1 MLGLS
6 NVLPPAS
13 PAYLP
18 SAFDA
23 ISPDALDAS
32 KQRRLMLI
40 SVLRLALAVLLAFYL
55 AIFTEGTGRQSNALS
70 PGLIAVIYALVALAA
85 IWAMQF
91 SPIHWRGQLFAQ
103 LLADVVLIGLLVFA
117 LGGSGGGY
125 AIIYILPIA
134 AAASLLSWT
143 SAMFICAVSVIS
155 LMLDGVRRSLIAQ
168 QEVDWF
174 LMGVQGLMGFALMA
188 TMRYTAARA
197 EHAETTERKAKLQTF
212 LVQELQEQHIAQDN
226 MAWLVLDAQYR
237 VQVLNAAARSLAWQ
251 AGVVLEMGDSIA
263 AQRLLAPW
271 LNALTSNV
279 EISLSWPANS
289 DAQTLHIKAASLP
302 HLKGY
307 TALTMELHSA
317 RTARNQQQHLEA
329 MGRVSASIAHEIRN
343 PLAAISQAAE
353 LLQET
358 TPTSSVDA
366 PLLAMIYS
374 NTQRIDRIVHNL
386 LAWSH
391 GVQAQPTVFEP
402 VAQIAQMLGELRLG
416 LNLNGQQVHFQ
427 TQLQTQLESS
437 NDEGTLQVLPQVVF
451 DTDHLYQILSN
462 LLSNAARYA
471 TGAMG
476 SVRVLLR
483 SRGRYVAL
491 LVLDDGP
498 AVDAGVQ
505 QHLFEPFQTASKQG
519 TGLGLF
525 LSREFAQANHASL
538 ELMLCKDTPQHPSTS
553 KDWVLAPYTKAFVL
567 NMPIHSAINSAS
579 NTVSNSASSKA

>member
-6 NVLPPAS
+6 NALPSAS

-18 SAFDA
+18 SAFDT

-32 KQRRLMLI
+32 KQRRLMLV
-40 SVLRLALAVLLAFYL
+40 SVLRLTLAVLLAFYL
-55 AIFTEGTGRQSNALS
+55 AIFTEGIGRQSNALS

-85 IWAMQF
+85 IWALQF

-103 LLADVVLIGLLVFA
+103 LLADVVLVGLLVFA

-174 LMGVQGLMGFALMA
+174 LMGVQGLTGFALMA
-188 TMRYTAARA
+188 IMRYTAARA

-263 AQRLLAPW
+263 VQPLLAPW
-271 LNALTSNV
+271 LKVLTSNA
-279 EISLSWPANS
+279 EISLSWPVNS
-289 DAQTLHIKAASLP
+289 DAQTLHIKSASLP
-302 HLKGY
+302 HLNGY

-317 RTARNQQQHLEA
+317 RTARNQHQHLAA

-358 TPTSSVDA
+358 TTTSSTDA
-366 PLLAMIYS
+366 PLLAMIHS

-402 VAQIAQMLGELRLG
+402 VAQVAQMLGELRLG

-427 TQLQTQLESS
+427 TQLESS
-437 NDEGTLQVLPQVVF
+437 NDEGTLLVLPQVVF

-471 TGAMG
+471 TGEAG

-483 SRGRYVAL
+483 SRGRHVAL

-498 AVDAGVQ
+498 AIDAGVQ

-525 LSREFAQANHASL
+525 LSREFAQANHGSL
-538 ELMLCKDTPQHPSTS
+538 ELMLRKDTPQQASTS
-553 KDWVLAPYTKAFVL
+553 KDWVLAPHTKAFVL

-579 NTVSNSASSKA
+579 NSASSKA